1 MIPTHDD
8 QKDVELLI
16 RGSAVWSACRRTLNH
31 LVQHISE
38 KPPIQPSHHMT
49 PARYPRSWLVRPMP
63 TSEKYVGPASS

>member
-31 LVQHISE
+31 LVQHISG
-38 KPPIQPSHHMT
+38 KKTFNLLIT
-49 PARYPRSWLVRPMP
+49 
-63 TSEKYVGPASS
+63 